1 MPNVSVLRWAIFSF
15 LGVVEEGGFV
25 QRSSKCFK
33 LKEGGWQEFATMKTK
48 RASAAGIVFEEKLH
62 IFGGTDGGRLNST
75 EIISA
80 NGVVIDGPNMPAAID
95 AHAITSINATVSIIS
110 GGIENYFIT
119 SQTWYYDHNTQV
131 FSAGPTLLEGRLNHG
146 SATIVDK
153 ETKANIPVVTGGFKS
168 FGGSKLVSTELLIN
182 GEWKIGET

>member
-1 MPNVSVLRWAIFSF
+1 MQNFSVVRWVIFSF

-33 LKEGGWQEFATMKTK
+33 LKEGGWEEFATMKTK

-62 IFGGTDGGRLNST
+62 IFGGIDGDKLNST
-75 EIISA
+75 EVVSS
-80 NGVVIDGPNMPAAID
+80 NGDVIDGPDMPTRVS
-95 AHAITSINATVSIIS
+95 AHAITSINSKVSIIS
-110 GGIENYFIT
+110 GGIEDSFIT
-119 SQTWYYDHNTQV
+119 SQTWFYDHTTQV

-153 ETKANIPVVTGGFKS
+153 ETKATIPVVTGGFKS

>member
-1 MPNVSVLRWAIFSF
+1 MYLYLCRRWVIFSF

-33 LKEGGWQEFATMKTK
+33 LEEGGWQLFTNLKQK
-48 RASAAGIVFEEKLH
+48 RASAVGIVFEEKLH
-62 IFGGTDGGRLNST
+62 VFGGIDGDKLNST
-75 EIISA
+75 EIVSSD
-80 NGVVIDGPNMPAAID
+80 GEVIDGPDMPTRVS

-110 GGIENYFIT
+110 GGIENDFIT
-119 SQTWYYDHNTQV
+119 SQTWYYDHKTQV

-153 ETKANIPVVTGGFKS
+153 ETKAKIPVVTGGFKNL
-168 FGGSKLVSTELLIN
+168 GGSKLVSTELLIN